1 MIARRAE
8 EKKKIFVVP
17 LDCLNENVV
26 IDLIDVKMP
35 SKIDIQ
41 IITWTLQVF
50 FVPFPY
56 TGTEQCE
63 LKKESPRTEFPDFGY
78 FLLTHML
85 FINQC

>member
-41 IITWTLQVF
+41 IIT
-50 FVPFPY
+50 
-56 TGTEQCE
+56 
-63 LKKESPRTEFPDFGY
+63 
-78 FLLTHML
+78 
-85 FINQC
+85 